1 MGKCRSY
8 RPRKRKFHGNQ
19 NTSTET
25 ASSNEEIM
33 TASSLKLQQCNEV
46 NNDVSN
52 ISEHLTGN
60 RLIDLEILID
70 KTNELNTRFVYGLRL
85 IGRGVS
91 AGRKLCAVL
100 LAFRQQEKKLLSIAT
115 SIGEKMNYAAKGIR
129 QLKKSIHGTV
139 NCGVSVDGT
148 WQRRGFSSL
157 NGCVSAIS
165 VDTGKIIDFETLSQF
180 CRKCNSKTEQ
190 QNVKLQYN
198 RHKGSS
204 SSMEPVGA
212 YRIFERLEDHR
223 MLRYTDYYG
232 DGDSKAFDA
241 VKDIYGKDSVTK
253 LECIGHIQKRV
264 GTRLQKL
271 KSRNKGLGGKSAVI
285 AAFFHCCSSKHQPKH
300 GQCPVGDE
308 SWCKFQRAKASNIVY
323 QDKSLAL
330 PQNIV
335 NTIKP
340 VYMDLCDRNL
350 LKKCLHGKTQN
361 PNESF
366 NAILW

>member
-8 RPRKRKFHGNQ
+8 RPRKRKFQINQ
-19 NTSTET
+19 NKRAST
-25 ASSNEEIM
+25 ASSNEIM
-33 TASSLKLQQCNEV
+33 TASSLKLQQCNE
-46 NNDVSN
+46 VSN

-60 RLIDLEILID
+60 RLIDLEILIGIFSLLCCPTKMCTAGSLYLVEDSRFGLSSNFSLHCKNCSFISAFCTSKKLD
-70 KTNELNTRFVYGLRL
+70 KMNELYSRFVYGLRL

-100 LAFRQQEKKLLSIAT
+100 NLPPFLSKHAFRQEKKLLSAAI
-115 SIGEKMNYAAKGIR
+115 SIGEKIMNDAAKGIR
-129 QLKKSIHGTV
+129 QLKKSIHGIV

-180 CRKCNSKTEQ
+180 CRKCNSKTKQ
-190 QNVKLQYN
+190 QNVKLQCN
-198 RHKGSS
+198 HHKGSS

-212 YRIFERLEDHR
+212 YRIFERSEDDR

-253 LECIGHIQKRV
+253 LECIGHIQKELEQ
-264 GTRLQKL
+264 GFE
-271 KSRNKGLGGKSAVI
+271 N
-285 AAFFHCCSSKHQPKH
+285 
-300 GQCPVGDE
+300 
-308 SWCKFQRAKASNIVY
+308 
-323 QDKSLAL
+323 
-330 PQNIV
+330 
-335 NTIKP
+335 
-340 VYMDLCDRNL
+340 
-350 LKKCLHGKTQN
+350 
-361 PNESF
+361 
-366 NAILW
+366 

>member
-1 MGKCRSY
+1 M
-8 RPRKRKFHGNQ
+8 
-19 NTSTET
+19 
-25 ASSNEEIM
+25 
-33 TASSLKLQQCNEV
+33 
-46 NNDVSN
+46 
-52 ISEHLTGN
+52 
-60 RLIDLEILID
+60 
-70 KTNELNTRFVYGLRL
+70 NELNTRFVYGLRL

-100 LAFRQQEKKLLSIAT
+100 NLPPFLSKLAFRQQEKKLLSAAI
-115 SIGEKMNYAAKGIR
+115 SIGEKIRNDAAKGIR

-165 VDTGKIIDFETLSQF
+165 VDTGKIIDFKTLSQF

-190 QNVKLQYN
+190 QNVKLQCN
-198 RHKGSS
+198 HHKGSS

-212 YRIFERLEDHR
+212 YRIFERSEDHR

-253 LECIGHIQKRV
+253 LECIGHIKKRV
-264 GTRLQKL
+264 GTRLRKL
-271 KSRNKGLGGKSAVI
+271 KSRNKGLGEKGKLTDGLINKLQNYYGIAIRSNIGNLDKMQSAVI
-285 AAFFHCCSSKHQPKH
+285 AAYFHCCSSKHQPEH

-323 QDKSLAL
+323 
-330 PQNIV
+330 
-335 NTIKP
+335 
-340 VYMDLCDRNL
+340 
-350 LKKCLHGKTQN
+350 
-361 PNESF
+361 
-366 NAILW
+366 